1 MAEGRTQSAAV
12 RHYLEALEANKPKRG
27 RKRTSDSIKKRLAA
41 IDAALRDAGP
51 LKALNLRQERI
62 DLERELSSVGEKTD
76 LGALEKAFVQ
86 AAGSYSARKGI
97 SYQVWRQAGV
107 SAEVLKKAGI
117 TAGRGG

>member
-1 MAEGRTQSAAV
+1 MAVGRTQSAAV
-12 RHYLEALEANKPKRG
+12 RHYLEALQANKPKRG

-41 IDAALRDAGP
+41 IDEALRDADP

-62 DLERELSSVGEKTD
+62 DLDRELAVTSQKTD
-76 LGALEKAFVQ
+76 LGDLEKAFVR
-86 AAGSYSARKGI
+86 AAAEYSGRKGI

-117 TAGRGG
+117 GRGG

>member
-12 RHYLEALEANKPKRG
+12 RHYLEALQTNKPKRG
-27 RKRTSDSIKKRLAA
+27 RKRTADSIKKRLSA
-41 IDAALRDAGP
+41 IDSELREAGP

-62 DLERELSSVGEKTD
+62 DLERELAAADEKVD
-76 LGALEKAFVQ
+76 LAPLEKAFLQ